1 MTSLRFSHMGVAVPS
16 LEQALTTYQEL
27 FGYTVCSGPFDDP
40 VQRVSVC
47 FLKTGD
53 LGEPTLELVAPN
65 GKDSPVDQVLAKG
78 IGAYHLCYEVDNIE
92 SALDYVRSKGCIV
105 ISKPVPAV
113 AFEGRRIAW
122 FYTPTR
128 QLIELVEQ

>member
-16 LEQALTTYQEL
+16 LEQALTMYQEL

-47 FLKTGD
+47 FLETGD
-53 LGEPTLELVAPN
+53 SREPTLELVAPN

>member
-1 MTSLRFSHMGVAVPS
+1 MGVAVPS

-27 FGYTVCSGPFDDP
+27 FGYTVCAGPFDDP
-40 VQRVSVC
+40 IQRVSVC
-47 FLKTGD
+47 FLKTGS
-53 LGEPTLELVAPN
+53 LGEPTLELVSPN
-65 GKDSPVDQVLAKG
+65 GKDSPVDRVLAKG
-78 IGAYHLCYEVDNIE
+78 IGAYHLCYKVDNVE
-92 SALDYVRSKGCIV
+92 SALDYVRSRGCIV

>member
-1 MTSLRFSHMGVAVPS
+1 MGVAVPS
-16 LEQALTTYQEL
+16 LEKALTTYQEL
-27 FGYTVCSGPFDDP
+27 FGYTVYSGPFDDP

-47 FLKTGD
+47 FLETGD
-53 LGEPTLELVAPN
+53 LREPTLELVAPN
-65 GKDSPVDQVLAKG
+65 GKDSPVDQVLKKG
-78 IGAYHLCYEVDNIE
+78 IGAYHLCYEVNNIE
-92 SALDYVRSKGCIV
+92 GALDYARSRGCIV
-105 ISKPVPAV
+105 ISAPVPAV

>member
-47 FLKTGD
+47 FLETGD